1 MLKRYLELSGFQLRV
16 LLLGYSCP
24 QPAMFAELQ
33 HWGSRAQQ
41 EQ

>member
-1 MLKRYLELSGFQLRV
+1 MLKRYPELSGFQLRF

-24 QPAMFAELQ
+24 QLAMFAELR
-33 HWGSRAQQ
+33 HWDSHAQQ